1 MNCVLSLAK
10 LGSFTDV
17 NAGEALFYSLLGM
30 VVIFLVLAFLIGAV
44 LIYKAVFA
52 LMSGDKKK
60 KEEIDDDT
68 AAKEEERRR
77 ILMYHAAANSYAY
90 YHYSNPQVHYQPVVQ
105 QPVVQPRVTPTPT
118 DTNPKPSPFDTWGII
133 NKHTENREFI
143 YQGGRNLG
151 KGEYRTF

>member
-30 VVIFLVLAFLIGAV
+30 LVIFSVLAFLICAV

-60 KEEIDDDT
+60 KEEKT
-68 AAKEEERRR
+68 APVAKPVAQPQTATVVNSEEEIAAVIGAVMAIYYTDAATGKTAPFKVKS
-77 ILMYHAAANSYAY
+77 IL
-90 YHYSNPQVHYQPVVQ
+90 
-105 QPVVQPRVTPTPT
+105 RL
-118 DTNPKPSPFDTWGII
+118 K
-133 NKHTENREFI
+133 
-143 YQGGRNLG
+143 
-151 KGEYRTF
+151 